1 MNSRNKS
8 LFIIL
13 ILISLLII
21 ASVVV
26 TYKRRSAH
34 VMSPNPVSRKIPEPE
49 SNDKQVHLNEAQM
62 ERFGVVVATAG
73 PGKLQIW
80 LALPGEIIINSDQ
93 VAHVVPRVTGVV
105 REVRKALGDSVAKG
119 EVMAILES
127 RELADAQSAFLA
139 ARQRLQLAEN
149 SFSREEQ
156 LWARKISAEQDYLQ
170 AKNVLAEARIDLE
183 SAKQKLHA
191 LSIADSL
198 LDSSSGQMNRNL
210 TRYEIVAPISGTI
223 VEKHIDL
230 GEVLKDDTPGFK
242 IADLST
248 VWANLDIQQRDSL
261 FIQTGQPVKVSAG
274 QGLSEIVGRISY
286 VEPMVNEQ
294 TRTTH
299 ARVVLENRG
308 GKWRPGLFITGRVK
322 VQAVEVAVLIPQEA
336 LIMIEGQPHVFIKK
350 EEGFIPQPVATGR
363 SNETQ
368 TEILSGL
375 RAGQVYVWRG
385 AFTLKSELDKP
396 ESEE

>member
-1 MNSRNKS
+1 MSSRNKS

-13 ILISLLII
+13 III
-21 ASVVV
+21 LVITAVVA
-26 TYKRRSAH
+26 TYKRRAARGAS
-34 VMSPNPVSRKIPEPE
+34 SKPVSSQASKPERAE
-49 SNDKQVHLNEAQM
+49 QQVHLTTEQM
-62 ERFGVVVATAG
+62 EKFGVEAATAG

-80 LALPGEIIINSDQ
+80 LALPGEIIINSDR

-105 REVRKALGDSVAKG
+105 REVRKALGDSVVKG

-139 ARQRLQLAEN
+139 ARQRVQLAEN
-149 SFSREEQ
+149 SFKREEQ
-156 LWARKISAEQDYLQ
+156 LWTKKISAEQDYLQ
-170 AKNVLAEARIDLE
+170 AQNVLAEARIDLE
-183 SAKQKLHA
+183 SARQKLRT
-191 LSIADSL
+191 LGISDL
-198 LDSSSGQMNRNL
+198 QVETTSGPMNRNL
-210 TRYEIVAPISGTI
+210 TRYEIVAPISGAI

-242 IADLST
+242 IADLSS

-261 FIQTGQPVKVSAG
+261 LVQTGQQVMVSAG
-274 QGLSEIVGRISY
+274 QGSSEIASRISY

-299 ARVVLENRG
+299 ARVVLENPS

-322 VQAVEVAVLIPQEA
+322 VQAVDVAVLIPQEA
-336 LIMIEGQPHVFIKK
+336 LIMIEGQPHIFIKTD
-350 EEGFIPQPVATGR
+350 EGFRPQPVATGR

-368 TEILSGL
+368 AEILSGL
-375 RAGQVYVWRG
+375 RAGQVYVRRG
-385 AFTLKSELDKP
+385 AFTLKSEMDKP